1 MFIQDI
7 SVLDGFIEFET
18 SIYYPWTLTMRGFTS
33 DFSDLVGADVQF
45 VEISSNCNCEGTS
58 KMFKRDSYHFYD
70 PILNF

>member
-1 MFIQDI
+1 
-7 SVLDGFIEFET
+7 
-18 SIYYPWTLTMRGFTS
+18 MRGFTS